1 MPVDIYIVVT
11 QRAEPAGGDA
21 VGAEGG
27 GRFVSPG
34 VAGAVFNLTIE
45 TADGFSHKAPL
56 PLTQASNLK
65 P

>member
-34 VAGAVFNLTIE
+34 AYLLYP
-45 TADGFSHKAPL
+45 SL
-56 PLTQASNLK
+56 PCATPCSPYNRTTRTTLSVYD